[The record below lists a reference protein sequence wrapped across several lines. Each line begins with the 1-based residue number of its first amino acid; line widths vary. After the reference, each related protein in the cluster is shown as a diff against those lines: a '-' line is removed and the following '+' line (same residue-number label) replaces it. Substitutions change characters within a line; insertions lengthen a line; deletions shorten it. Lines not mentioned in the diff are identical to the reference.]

1 MFLHPTTNVI
11 HIKNTNF
18 NFKNIIGTRAGHITG
33 IRGSSFKEER
43 QRPKVKELHKSCQ
56 GI

>member
-1 MFLHPTTNVI
+1 MI